1 MNKNKPELLLPAGSV
16 ESFYAAADG
25 GADAVYLGMK
35 QFNARGRASNFSF
48 SQLAALRTETHKR
61 GMKMYL
67 TLNTVIKNQELSD
80 LFYSLTMLQRIAPDA
95 VIIQDWGVFHVI
107 RTYFPGLKVHASTQM
122 GNHNSL
128 GLQYSDVKGFERVIL
143 ARELTETELAAM
155 LKKSDIEAE
164 VFVHGALCYSFS
176 GMCLFSSYV
185 GGAGANRGW
194 CKQPCRRTYQKA
206 DGAHFIFSLKDNE
219 LIDYVPKMA
228 QLGVSSLKIEGR
240 LKSAEYVN
248 RVAKAYRMV
257 IDHPERLTEAKQLLQ
272 YDFGREKTTYFY
284 GGKVADSITSAPNT
298 GIYLG
303 KISAVQDK
311 GKKFELLCDEELEEG
326 YLLRIRN
333 KSDESQNNV
342 KIRRVSKQGNIYQ
355 LEVNKEGAAPNDQ
368 VFLAGMRDAKFP
380 DKFPEL
386 PQVRVPSRIHQ
397 KYERAK
403 KEFRTKAPAKS
414 QEFFVR
420 IDSADW
426 LRKIRVFDYAG
437 IFLKLS
443 KKEWDKLPVK
453 SPFFQKNAE
462 RFYIELPKFIP
473 EKDVAFYQELCSKM
487 MSSGVKNF
495 VLSHMSQKVLLPKRA
510 AVHTN
515 ENVYAFNDA
524 AVDYLLGEQVQNYV
538 YPLENE
544 WENLFA
550 GRDRGGILPVHFYPE
565 LFYSRMP
572 VDIPNS
578 NPQIRD
584 NDGTDYMEYIRDG
597 IRIVI
602 PQQPVSFSLYAK
614 KIVKAGFRSFLFDL
628 SYMRPSSNVPTTL
641 LKRWKNSEQVQPSV
655 TFNFKKGMK

>member
-128 GLQYSDVKGFERVIL
+128 GLQYSDAKGFERVIL
-143 ARELTETELAAM
+143 AREITETELALM

-194 CKQPCRRTYQKA
+194 CKQPCRRTYQKG
-206 DGAHFIFSLKDNE
+206 DGANFIFSLKDNE

-228 QLGVSSLKIEGR
+228 QMGVSSLKIEGR
-240 LKSAEYVN
+240 LKSAQYVN

-257 IDHPERLTEAKQLLQ
+257 IDNPERTAEAKELLQ
-272 YDFGREKTTYFY
+272 YDFGREKTAYFY
-284 GGKVADSITSAPNT
+284 GGNVADSITSAPNT

-303 KISAVQDK
+303 KIRAVQDS
-311 GKKFELLCDEELEEG
+311 GRTFELKTAENLEKG
-326 YLLRIRN
+326 FFLRIRN

-342 KIRRVSKQGNIYQ
+342 KIRSISKEGDLYQ

-368 VFLAGMRDAKFP
+368 VFLSGMRDAKFP

-386 PQVRVPSRIHQ
+386 PPLRVPSRIHQ
-397 KYERAK
+397 KFDRAK
-403 KEFRTKAPAKS
+403 KEWLAKTPARFP
-414 QEFFVR
+414 EYYVR
-420 IDSADW
+420 IDSLEW
-426 LRKIRVFDYAG
+426 LLKINVFDFTAV
-437 IFLKLS
+437 FLKLS
-443 KKEWDKLPVK
+443 KKDWEDLPLK
-453 SPFFQKNAE
+453 SALLQKNAA

-473 EKDVAFYQELCSKM
+473 EKDVAFYKELCSKM
-487 MSSGVKNF
+487 MGSGLKNF
-495 VLSHMSQKVLLPKRA
+495 MLSHLSQKGLLPKGA
-510 AVHTN
+510 LVHTN

-524 AVDYLLGEQVQNYV
+524 AVHYLLGEQVHNYV

-572 VDIPNS
+572 VDIPRN

-584 NDGTDYMEYIRDG
+584 NNQTDYREFIRDG
-597 IRIVI
+597 IRTVI
-602 PQQPVSFSLYAK
+602 PQLPVSFSVYAK
-614 KIVKAGFRSFLFDL
+614 KILKAGFRSFLFDL
-628 SYMRPSSNVPTTL
+628 SYMPPADNLLSTL
-641 LKRWKNSEQVQPSV
+641 LKHWKNSEKLQQSV